1 MKEFKGV
8 QTKILKADKKNQ
20 LVSAGA
26 GSGKTTVMIEK
37 ISNLILNGKVDV
49 DNPLLF
55 PVRQGIGQRCRQRR
69 QNIKESFSHNL

>member
-8 QTKILKADKKNQ
+8 QKDILLANKKNQ

-37 ISNLILNGKVDV
+37 ISNLLIKQNVDV
-49 DNPLLF
+49 DNLLVVTF
-55 PVRQGIGQRCRQRR
+55 TVLDYSCITYRR
-69 QNIKESFSHNL
+69 VSA